1 MSAAVVLLV
10 LSAVLCWPTR
20 PVGPVMRRTRP
31 RSGSGGRWLGRPR
44 RSLLRDLQGLA
55 EVAELIAMTLRS
67 GALPTTAVGV
77 VMQRAPD
84 PWAGVL
90 SQVHERLCRGE
101 EAGEVWRS
109 HARHRPELGAV
120 AGAWTLSEELGVAL
134 APSMA
139 VSAQVLRDQVQAH
152 RRLAAAT
159 SGARAT
165 MRMLTLLPMVGL
177 LAGMI
182 FGLTPWEVYGHS
194 VLTAA
199 SAAIG
204 LILTLA
210 GWAIGRWVLARA
222 VAPQVHR

>member
-1 MSAAVVLLV
+1 MSVAVVLLV
-10 LSAVLCWPTR
+10 LAAVLCWPAR
-20 PVGPVMRRTRP
+20 SSAPVPRRSVP
-31 RSGSGGRWLGRPR
+31 RSGSRVRWPGRGRP
-44 RSLLRDLQGLA
+44 SPLRDLQSLA
-55 EVAELIAMTLRS
+55 ETAELIAMVLRS

-77 VMQRAPD
+77 VRQRAPD
-84 PWAGVL
+84 PWAEVL
-90 SQVHERLCRGE
+90 GQVHEQLRRGAD
-101 EAGEVWRS
+101 AGEVWRS

-134 APSMA
+134 APSMTI
-139 VSAQVLRDQVQAH
+139 SAQVLRDRVQAH

-165 MRMLTLLPMVGL
+165 MRMLTLLPLAGL
-177 LAGMI
+177 LGGML